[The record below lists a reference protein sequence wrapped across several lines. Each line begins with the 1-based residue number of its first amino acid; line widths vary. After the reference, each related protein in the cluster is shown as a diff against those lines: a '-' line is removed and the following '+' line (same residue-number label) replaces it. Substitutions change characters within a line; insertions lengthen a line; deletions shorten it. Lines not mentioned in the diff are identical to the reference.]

1 MAQALINEARVMAN
15 IRKFLDQSTKEPVYV
30 NSDIV
35 RTLRVNVN
43 AGTDI
48 FLSDDQMIT
57 VEQDV
62 ETVVRSLNG

>member
-1 MAQALINEARVMAN
+1 MTN
-15 IRKFLDQSTKEPVYV
+15 IRKFVDRATKEPVYI
-30 NSDIV
+30 NSAIV
-35 RTLRVNVN
+35 RTVSANVSV
-43 AGTDI
+43 GTDI

>member
-1 MAQALINEARVMAN
+1 MAN